1 MSRKRNENKVRKK
14 QIRYYGTN
22 NFMPHSN
29 EFNFS
34 DYCKKMPPV
43 QREISNKQR
52 DKVYIRQECYLY
64 MTLPSIANF
73 SAVER
78 KWLIAKWQKSGQIAG
93 EAFLP
98 EQVGQKRLVSN
109 IFNLS
114 AVAVLGGEKRFEK
127 VFHVHVGNKSL
138 DEVRTQ
144 YHVNGMNAINR
155 VMRTLKQHSGWLI

>member
-1 MSRKRNENKVRKK
+1 MRAIPCRSLPEL
-14 QIRYYGTN
+14 
-22 NFMPHSN
+22 H
-29 EFNFS
+29 NFS
-34 DYCKKMPPV
+34 DYCKTMPPV
-43 QREISNKQR
+43 QREISNTQR
-52 DKVYIRQECYLY
+52 DKVYIRQEMWLVY
-64 MTLPSIANF
+64 MTFLKISNF

-78 KWLIAKWQKSGQIAG
+78 KLLIAKWQKLEQIAG

-98 EQVGQKRLVSN
+98 EQVVHQSLVSN

-127 VFHVHVGNKSL
+127 VFHVQVGNKSL

-155 VMRTLKQHSGWLI
+155 VMRKLKQHSGSGWLIWSFIGMEDL

>member
-1 MSRKRNENKVRKK
+1 
-14 QIRYYGTN
+14 
-22 NFMPHSN
+22 
-29 EFNFS
+29 
-34 DYCKKMPPV
+34 MPPV
-43 QREISNKQR
+43 QREISNTQR
-52 DKVYIRQECYLY
+52 DKVYIRQEMWLVY
-64 MTLPSIANF
+64 MTFLKISNF

-78 KWLIAKWQKSGQIAG
+78 KWLIAKWQKLEQIAG

-98 EQVGQKRLVSN
+98 EQVVHQSLVSN

-127 VFHVHVGNKSL
+127 VFHVRVGNKSL

-155 VMRTLKQHSGWLI
+155 VMRTLKQHSGWLIGSFIGMEDL

>member
-1 MSRKRNENKVRKK
+1 MSTE
-14 QIRYYGTN
+14 QI
-22 NFMPHSN
+22 HV
-29 EFNFS
+29 EKFNFS

-43 QREISNKQR
+43 QREISNTQR
-52 DKVYIRQECYLY
+52 DKVYIRQEMWLVY
-64 MTLPSIANF
+64 MTFLKISNF

-78 KWLIAKWQKSGQIAG
+78 KWLIAKWQKLEQIAG

-98 EQVGQKRLVSN
+98 EQVVHQSLVSN

-127 VFHVHVGNKSL
+127 VFHVRVGNKSL

-155 VMRTLKQHSGWLI
+155 VMSTLKQHSGWLT

>member
-1 MSRKRNENKVRKK
+1 MCLTFLK
-14 QIRYYGTN
+14 
-22 NFMPHSN
+22 
-29 EFNFS
+29 
-34 DYCKKMPPV
+34 
-43 QREISNKQR
+43 IS
-52 DKVYIRQECYLY
+52 
-64 MTLPSIANF
+64 NF

-78 KWLIAKWQKSGQIAG
+78 KWLIAKWQKLEQIAG

-98 EQVGQKRLVSN
+98 EQVGHQRLVSK

-127 VFHVHVGNKSL
+127 VFHVRVGNKSL

-155 VMRTLKQHSGWLI
+155 VMRTLKQHSGWLIWSFIGMEDL

>member
-1 MSRKRNENKVRKK
+1 M
-14 QIRYYGTN
+14 
-22 NFMPHSN
+22 F
-29 EFNFS
+29 
-34 DYCKKMPPV
+34 
-43 QREISNKQR
+43 
-52 DKVYIRQECYLY
+52 YLY

-155 VMRTLKQHSGWLI
+155 VMRTLNQHSGWLI

>member
-1 MSRKRNENKVRKK
+1 
-14 QIRYYGTN
+14 
-22 NFMPHSN
+22 MPHCK

-43 QREISNKQR
+43 QREISNTQR
-52 DKVYIRQECYLY
+52 DKVYIRQEMLLLY
-64 MTLPSIANF
+64 MTFLSISNF

-78 KWLIAKWQKSGQIAG
+78 KWLIAKWQKLEQIAG

-98 EQVGQKRLVSN
+98 EQVVHQRVVSN
-109 IFNLS
+109 IFILS

-127 VFHVHVGNKSL
+127 VFHVRVGNKSL

-155 VMRTLKQHSGWLI
+155 VMRTLKQHSGWLS